1 MQNYDSFTT
10 RTIARKVR
18 RAMVFAALWG
28 AAAAACAQIGPDHS
42 GPVIVIDPGH
52 GGRDPGAGNAQCFE
66 KEVCLEVARLL
77 RDQLNSRMPEVRV
90 VLTRESDVFVP
101 LKQRAAQANEI
112 GADWFIS
119 LHCNAQAGHPRA
131 VRGSESYVMGL
142 HKTKE
147 NLEVARRENLSLL
160 YEEGQEAGSDDA
172 LERILLHH
180 LQDRNLQRSIE
191 CANAIERAFS
201 TNHPGGSR
209 GPRQAGFVVLHQA
222 AMPAVLVEMGYLT
235 HPDDAALLCS
245 TEGRRNVATSIAE
258 GLGALLA
265 NAPVKAC
272 ASQTEGSDGAMYCIQ
287 LAATRNDPGAD
298 PRWRGVEGL
307 QIAREDQL
315 YRVFVGSYT
324 DPGQARRDAF
334 MWVKRGFS
342 DAFVVPIPG
351 TD

>member
-1 MQNYDSFTT
+1 
-10 RTIARKVR
+10 
-18 RAMVFAALWG
+18 MVFAALWG

-77 RDQLNSRMPEVRV
+77 RDQLAQLMPEVRV
-90 VLTRESDVFVP
+90 VLTRETDVFVP
-101 LKQRAAQANEI
+101 LKLRTAQANEI

-160 YEEGQEAGSDDA
+160 YEEGQEAAGNDA
-172 LERILLHH
+172 LEHILLQQ
-180 LQDRNLQRSIE
+180 LQNRNLQRSIE
-191 CANAIERAFS
+191 CAHAIEQAFA
-201 TNHPGGSR
+201 TTHPGGSR

-235 HPDDAALLCS
+235 HPADAAFLCS
-245 TEGRRNVATSIAE
+245 PEGRQQVAASIAK
-258 GLGALLA
+258 GLGSLLTH
-265 NAPVKAC
+265 APVKTC
-272 ASQTEGSDGAMYCIQ
+272 SNPKVGSESAKYCIQ
-287 LAATRNDPGAD
+287 LAATRKDPAAD
-298 PRWRGVEGL
+298 PRWQGVDGL

-315 YRVFVGSYT
+315 YRVFVGSYL
-324 DPGQARRDAF
+324 DPEQARRDAF
-334 MWVKRGFS
+334 LWVKRGFA
-342 DAFVVPIPG
+342 DAFVVPRPG
-351 TD
+351 TN